1 MIFLVLLPSR
11 IKSNKMFVAN
21 VIGCY
26 EATPNYDKLGY
37 GNNYIFHVAI

>member
-1 MIFLVLLPSR
+1 
-11 IKSNKMFVAN
+11 MFVAN

-26 EATPNYDKLGY
+26 EATPNYEKLGY